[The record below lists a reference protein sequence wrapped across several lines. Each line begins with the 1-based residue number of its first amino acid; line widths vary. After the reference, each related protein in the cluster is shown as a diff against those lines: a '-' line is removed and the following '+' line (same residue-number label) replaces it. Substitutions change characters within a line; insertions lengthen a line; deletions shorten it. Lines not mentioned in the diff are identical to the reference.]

1 MVVVVSTGCWLLEL
15 GCGSSVVG
23 GGAGTRF
30 KKRRIS
36 MLVFVLNHAA
46 GSAGRKRSETHFRL
60 IASEC
65 ESKIISHGYYKIN
78 LLQKNNIL
86 EYRFISHNTFMLLV
100 VKKCTQEIF

>member
-1 MVVVVSTGCWLLEL
+1 MTKSGGDMSPASPAYLTPMVVVVSTGCWLLEL

-46 GSAGRKRSETHFRL
+46 GSAGRKRSETHFR
-60 IASEC
+60 
-65 ESKIISHGYYKIN
+65 K
-78 LLQKNNIL
+78 
-86 EYRFISHNTFMLLV
+86 
-100 VKKCTQEIF
+100 